1 MRRREFITLL
11 GGAAAGAAWPPAGRA
26 QQATPQQQA
35 SMPSIKRVRT
45 KVLEI
50 AYEEAG
56 PTSGVPVL
64 LMHGFPYDPR
74 AFDEVVPPLAAA
86 GCRVIVPYLRGY
98 GATRFL
104 STATARSGQQGAI
117 GSDLLELLDA
127 LELPSAALVGF
138 DWGGR
143 AACIVAALWPQRV
156 RCLVSSNG
164 YAIQDIPA
172 SVMPA
177 PPARENRLWHQY

>member
-11 GGAAAGAAWPPAGRA
+11 SGAAAGAAWPPAGRA
-26 QQATPQQQA
+26 QQATSRQQS
-35 SMPSIKRVRT
+35 SMPPLKRVRT

-104 STATARSGQQGAI
+104 SAATARSGQQGAI
-117 GSDLLELLDA
+117 GSDLPVFR
-127 LELPSAALVGF
+127 LPFL
-138 DWGGR
+138 
-143 AACIVAALWPQRV
+143 
-156 RCLVSSNG
+156 N
-164 YAIQDIPA
+164 
-172 SVMPA
+172 
-177 PPARENRLWHQY
+177 AR

>member
-1 MRRREFITLL
+1 M
-11 GGAAAGAAWPPAGRA
+11 PP
-26 QQATPQQQA
+26 
-35 SMPSIKRVRT
+35 IKRVRT
-45 KVLEI
+45 KFLEI

-104 STATARSGQQGAI
+104 CQAGVV
-117 GSDLLELLDA
+117 LLT
-127 LELPSAALVGF
+127 
-138 DWGGR
+138 
-143 AACIVAALWPQRV
+143 
-156 RCLVSSNG
+156 
-164 YAIQDIPA
+164 
-172 SVMPA
+172 
-177 PPARENRLWHQY
+177 